1 MTKLTGERGGNPQAG
16 EAQIGA
22 AAKSEIHVE
31 TFAEAI
37 VSALERRCL
46 NGPLPPLVR
55 QRFIA
60 GLKRRNPDLPRCA
73 GGRGAGLRRRTRRS
87 GPRLLETRAIV
98 RGRRMKSRQAGI
110 REGAGAAGEGGRDA

>member
-1 MTKLTGERGGNPQAG
+1 MSKLGEQRDPHGGEEQN
-16 EAQIGA
+16 A
-22 AAKSEIHVE
+22 AAIDSEIRVE

-60 GLKRRNPDLPRCA
+60 ELERRQPDL
-73 GGRGAGLRRRTRRS
+73 RRVA
-87 GPRLLETRAIV
+87 PAAETRAYGEEHADQVLAYLKRERSI
-98 RGRRMKSRQAGI
+98 
-110 REGAGAAGEGGRDA
+110 EGA

>member
-37 VSALERRCL
+37 VSTARSRLSSDRGSSQALSGGIPTCL
-46 NGPLPPLVR
+46 VAPAAEARAYGEEHADQVL
-55 QRFIA
+55 A
-60 GLKRRNPDLPRCA
+60 YLKRE
-73 GGRGAGLRRRTRRS
+73 RS
-87 GPRLLETRAIV
+87 F
-98 RGRRMKSRQAGI
+98 
-110 REGAGAAGEGGRDA
+110 EGGA

>member
-60 GLKRRNPDLPRCA
+60 GLQRRNPDLCLVAPAAEARA
-73 GGRGAGLRRRTRRS
+73 YGEEHADQVLAYLKRERS
-87 GPRLLETRAIV
+87 F
-98 RGRRMKSRQAGI
+98 
-110 REGAGAAGEGGRDA
+110 EGGA

>member
-1 MTKLTGERGGNPQAG
+1 MSDPQGG
-16 EAQIGA
+16 EAQNA
-22 AAKSEIHVE
+22 AAINSEIRVE

-60 GLKRRNPDLPRCA
+60 GLQRRNLNLCLVAPA
-73 GGRGAGLRRRTRRS
+73 A
-87 GPRLLETRAIV
+87 ETRAYGEEHADQV
-98 RGRRMKSRQAGI
+98 VAYLKRERSF
-110 REGAGAAGEGGRDA
+110 EGA